1 MPDHEAPERIE
12 PPARP
17 LLTLAIPTY
26 NRSANL
32 ALLLDMLV
40 PQLAELPQVE
50 LIVSDNAS
58 PDDTQQVMEQFLKEG
73 LPCRYLRNQ
82 INIGP
87 DPNFLQCYGEA
98 KGKYVWI
105 FGDDDV
111 IFPGGLTHIVDALM
125 QEEPEIVYLAPFS
138 FSHSPNERNLAN
150 PNPAAYV
157 FGNAVDFIHAVGLRG
172 DFALISGII
181 VNRDHVEA
189 KPHADFS
196 GFSDTNLLQL
206 GWIFSALRNLRRG
219 LVFERGLY
227 AVCELN
233 PSRPFDVALVFGVN
247 WAKAIFRY
255 LGDDPAVVDVMLKD
269 QLYSWF
275 TTNWYGMRRRPELHR
290 LDGPVAK
297 LRPYY
302 GKFPIFWVAT
312 WPLLVLPMLPA
323 GAWLAF
329 LRGIRHVDRTV
340 SRSRSQRLRSRSL
353 R

>member
-1 MPDHEAPERIE
+1 MNDQVAPEPVE
-12 PPARP
+12 TPVRP

-32 ALLLDMLV
+32 TLSLRMLA
-40 PQLAELPQVE
+40 PQLARLPQVE

-58 PDDTQQVMEQFLKEG
+58 PDDTQQVMEQFLLEG
-73 LPCRYLRNQ
+73 LPCRYLRNPT
-82 INIGP
+82 NIGP

-111 IFPGGLTHIVDALM
+111 IFPGALARIVSALET
-125 QEEPEIVYLAPFS
+125 EEPDIVYLAPFS

-150 PNPAAYV
+150 PNPAGYA
-157 FGNAVDFIHAVGLRG
+157 FGNAGDFIHAVGLRG

-189 KPHADFS
+189 KPHADFA

-206 GWIFSALRNLRRG
+206 GWTFSALRNLRRG
-219 LVFERGLY
+219 LVFERGLF

-233 PSRPFDVALVFGVN
+233 PSRPFDIALVFGVN
-247 WAKAIFRY
+247 WAKAISRY
-255 LGDDPAVVDVMLKD
+255 LGDDPALVNVMMKD

-275 TTNWYGMRRRPELHR
+275 TTNWYGMRRRPALHR
-290 LDGPVAK
+290 MKDPVAK

-302 GKFPIFWVAT
+302 GRFPILWIAI
-312 WPLLVLPMLPA
+312 WPLLVLPMVPA
-323 GAWLAF
+323 GGWLAL
-329 LRGIRHVDRTV
+329 LRGIRHVDRV
-340 SRSRSQRLRSRSL
+340 LNRRRSQRIQSVSQT
-353 R
+353 

>member
-1 MPDHEAPERIE
+1 MPDRNATEPIE
-12 PPARP
+12 QASRP

-26 NRSANL
+26 NRAANL
-32 ALLLDMLV
+32 ALLLRMLV

-58 PDDTQQVMEQFLKEG
+58 PDDTQQVMEQFLREG
-73 LPCRYLRNQ
+73 LLCRYIRNPV
-82 INIGP
+82 NIGP

-98 KGKYVWI
+98 RGKYVWI

-111 IFPGGLTHIVDALM
+111 IFPGALGQIVGALE
-125 QEEPEIVYLAPFS
+125 QEAPDIVYLTPFS

-150 PNPAAYV
+150 PNPAAFV
-157 FGNAVDFIHAVGLRG
+157 FDNARDFIHAVGLRG
-172 DFALISGII
+172 DFALISAII

-206 GWIFSALRNLRRG
+206 GWTFSALRSLQRG
-219 LVFERGLY
+219 VVFERGLY
-227 AVCELN
+227 SVCELN

-247 WAKAIFRY
+247 WSKAVSRY
-255 LGDDPAVVDVMLKD
+255 LGEDPALVSVMLKD

-275 TTNWYGMRRRPELHR
+275 TTNWFGMRRRPALHR
-290 LDGPVAK
+290 LEDPVAK

-302 GKFPIFWVAT
+302 GRFAIFWIAT
-312 WPLLVLPMLPA
+312 WPLLVLPMLLA
-323 GAWLAF
+323 GGWLAV
-329 LRGIRHVDRTV
+329 LRGIRHVDRTLN
-340 SRSRSQRLRSRSL
+340 RRLGKRLQSVFL
-353 R
+353 P